1 MIGVKQIGG
10 GGSSES
16 QDNIDIVKYFS
27 TGTASTSRL
36 VDTVSGILDFMPQLE
51 IGETQSLW
59 LNFLFSD
66 SVTVRYKMINKGK
79 GIYGVGALPI
89 DFTDLHFVSSSGT
102 TAVDLE
108 EIPTTT
114 KYYIDDLGGQTIR
127 NFVNARFLGYEI
139 KDKALGE
146 TIFKV
151 GIEPDYVTYWFV
163 GDSGTY
169 GEGLLQSVDSD
180 FELLSIDVD
189 ALTTEQVQQM
199 IDETS
204 ILKQDK
210 LISGA
215 NIKTINGQSILGNGN
230 ISISAFPSPNLNFI
244 VPDNQLPNTTFNIF
258 FHGDYFTPAMTVAIA
273 GQTVNSVIYQN
284 SNLVL
289 VNITTGNAEGLFA
302 ITLNNGT
309 ASYFPS
315 ALLVVLGT
323 VYTPKNENIIP
334 LTGGVEVDNDSIIKT
349 TAYGIKSTFFLD
361 YLIPAGQDFR
371 VTGKAFKSPYY
382 INESNNERLDFIE
395 LFSQDDLIKYTFM
408 ISCYNGGNNNINL
421 YQQSTGGERQFYRD
435 NILGVDFFIQR
446 IGTEIS
452 FWINNVKSLVFTDA
466 STVDLKIKMGVYYGD
481 WNVKYIELY

>member
-1 MIGVKQIGG
+1 MIGVKQNGGG
-10 GGSSES
+10 GGSE
-16 QDNIDIVKYFS
+16 QNNIDIVKYFS
-27 TGTASTSRL
+27 TGTISTSRM
-36 VDTVSGILDFMPQLE
+36 VDTIKEILAFMPQIE
-51 IGETQSLW
+51 IDETQSLW
-59 LNFLFSD
+59 FNFLFSD
-66 SVTVRYKMINKGK
+66 SVTVRYKMIKKGK
-79 GIYGVGALPI
+79 GTYGVGATPI
-89 DFTDLHFVSSSGT
+89 NFLDLHFISSTGT
-102 TAVDLE
+102 TVADLE
-108 EIPTTT
+108 ENPTTA
-114 KYYIDDLGGQTIR
+114 KYYIEDLGGQTISE
-127 NFVNARFLGYEI
+127 FVNDKFLGYVI
-139 KDKALGE
+139 KDKEQGE

-151 GIEPDYVTYWFV
+151 GIEPDFITYWFV

-199 IDETS
+199 IDETN

-210 LISGA
+210 LVSGA
-215 NIKTINGQSILGNGN
+215 NIKTINGQSILGYGN

-258 FHGDYFTPAMTVAIA
+258 FHGDYFTPTMTVAIA

-309 ASYFPS
+309 SSYFPS

-371 VTGKAFKSPYY
+371 ITGKAFKSPYY

-395 LFSQDDLIKYTFM
+395 LFSGEDLKKYTFM

-421 YQQSTGGERQFYRD
+421 YQQSTGDERQFYRD

-446 IGTEIS
+446 IGSEMS
-452 FWINNVKSLVFTDA
+452 FWINNQKWFVFTDV
-466 STVDLKIKMGVYYGD
+466 STIDLKIKMGVYYGD